1 MTHGRLSSIIL
12 VRGLLIYVRTAA
24 VAANRRTYAC
34 SNTFVLPTVTQ
45 HCCSQ
50 TDDRHS
56 LELKLCAAADVR
68 KLLGAKN
75 AATGVAA
82 LTVFSC
88 LAGGDYDQGAD
99 RIGPKH
105 AADVVSWLLFKLPK
119 VCVRCR
125 GVCVRVLRTSLLCEN
140 ARS

>member
-1 MTHGRLSSIIL
+1 MTQ
-12 VRGLLIYVRTAA
+12 
-24 VAANRRTYAC
+24 RRR
-34 SNTFVLPTVTQ
+34 
-45 HCCSQ
+45 SQ

-68 KLLGAKN
+68 KLLGAGD

-105 AADVVSWLLFKLPK
+105 AADVVGWLLHKLPK

-125 GVCVRVLRTSLLCEN
+125 GIAFGYSGPVLVGRTASY
-140 ARS
+140 